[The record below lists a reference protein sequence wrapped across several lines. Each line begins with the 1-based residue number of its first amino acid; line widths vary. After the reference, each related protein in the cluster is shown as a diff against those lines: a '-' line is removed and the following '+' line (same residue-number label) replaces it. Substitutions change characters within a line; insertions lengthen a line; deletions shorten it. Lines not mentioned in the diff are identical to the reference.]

1 MNSDKIKDFLM
12 GIFFFVFSLLLVYLL
27 TLPKRQALMAQESA
41 APQQTAEPKQ
51 TSLIIEEPA
60 AKTDISISGKE
71 LPPLPDIDI
80 NSWEF
85 MYAGIKQSVGFSYH
99 PEVCNFE
106 DQYLDVR
113 IYDQTKA
120 FFDAAR
126 DAGYGVWIGVSYRN
140 SDYTMYNY
148 EKAIEKYGSSYEA
161 AKHVAPPGCS
171 EHCTGLAFDV
181 TDDFNLAANYYN
193 MHDEDMADSEA
204 YKWMAE
210 NCADYGF
217 IVRYPEGKEE
227 FYEQGCYVGHFR
239 YVGVEAAKYIM
250 ENDLCLEEFIELYK

>member
-1 MNSDKIKDFLM
+1 MHSDKTKKILL
-12 GIFFFVFSLLLVYLL
+12 GILPVLLLLLVCVL
-27 TLPKRQALMAQESA
+27 TVPKRQAPKAQESVA
-41 APQQTAEPKQ
+41 MQESAGSELPPVIDDAPAV
-51 TSLIIEEPA
+51 
-60 AKTDISISGKE
+60 KE
-71 LPPLPDIDI
+71 LPPPPDVDI

-113 IYDQTKA
+113 IYEPTRD
-120 FFDAAR
+120 FFQAAR
-126 DAGYGVWIGVSYRN
+126 DAGYKVWIGVSYRN
-140 SDYTMYNY
+140 SDYTMYY
-148 EKAIEKYGSSYEA
+148 FEKAIQQYGSSYEA

-181 TDDFNLAANYYN
+181 TDDFDLAANYYN

-227 FYEQGCYVGHFR
+227 FYGQGCYVGHFR

-250 ENDLCLEEFIELYK
+250 ENDLCLEEFIALYK

>member
-1 MNSDKIKDFLM
+1 MHSDKTKKILLV
-12 GIFFFVFSLLLVYLL
+12 ILPVLLLLLVCVLAV
-27 TLPKRQALMAQESA
+27 PKRQALQTQESTD
-41 APQQTAEPKQ
+41 PSQS
-51 TSLIIEEPA
+51 SLIIEESA
-60 AKTDISISGKE
+60 SNADTKIVGKE
-71 LPPLPDIDI
+71 LPPLPDVDI

-113 IYDQTKA
+113 IYEQTRD
-120 FFDAAR
+120 FFQAAR
-126 DAGYGVWIGVSYRN
+126 DAGYSVWIGVSYRN
-140 SDYTMYNY
+140 SDYNMYYY
-148 EKAIEKYGSSYEA
+148 EKAMQKYGSSYEA

-181 TDDFNLAANYYN
+181 TDDFDLAANYYD
-193 MHDEDMADSEA
+193 MHDEDMAGSEA

-227 FYEQGCYVGHFR
+227 FYGQGCYVGHFR